1 MNLYIAVE
9 GLDGIGKTTFV
20 KNLERLIEEHY
31 GPNVR
36 TIYEPGTT
44 EAGKELRAMMKSGE
58 YDLSRRSELLMMM
71 AARSDLAEKELYPD
85 FSGIIISDRCWLSTL
100 AYQVTADPSLIGQF
114 RSILDNIA
122 HRYPRGIM
130 FVLDGT
136 VELVRERSGVKAG
149 RDAIENASD
158 DHWRRRQ
165 HLYSAVAHGKAHT
178 GDYFTYPD
186 ELAVPAVVQR
196 GHGRGWL
203 TAMSSSGDTQAN
215 FLLSKDQWTWSL
227 GDGRYVPAPRGRS
240 SLKRSRPL

>member
-186 ELAVPAVVQR
+186 ELAVRELGVSYSNYFFKRVIRIDATLSPEMQALSALHSLQWFEKGTIGHIDSNATRLPQR
-196 GHGRGWL
+196 G
-203 TAMSSSGDTQAN
+203 
-215 FLLSKDQWTWSL
+215 
-227 GDGRYVPAPRGRS
+227 
-240 SLKRSRPL
+240 

>member
-20 KNLERLIEEHY
+20 KNLEKAVEEQY
-31 GPNVR
+31 GQFVR

-58 YDLSRRSELLMMM
+58 YNLSRRSELLMMM
-71 AARSDLAEKELYPD
+71 AARSDLVEKELYPK
-85 FSGIIISDRCWLSTL
+85 FSGFIISDRCWLSTL
-100 AYQVTADPSLIGQF
+100 AYQVTADPGLLEQF
-114 RSILDNIA
+114 RATLDSIA
-122 HRYPRGIM
+122 HGYPRGIM

-136 VELVRERSGVKAG
+136 LEMVRERGGFKDG
-149 RDAIENASD
+149 RDAIENASE

-186 ELAVPAVVQR
+186 ELAVRELGVSYSNYFFKRVIRIDATLSPEMQALSALHSLQWFEKGTIGHIDSNATRLPQR
-196 GHGRGWL
+196 G
-203 TAMSSSGDTQAN
+203 
-215 FLLSKDQWTWSL
+215 
-227 GDGRYVPAPRGRS
+227 
-240 SLKRSRPL
+240 